1 MYWRRRILKNLV
13 WVSAKPNYS
22 LLLSEDAAWESV
34 NEIRMAFFISPARWR
49 SAHVRRNYI
58 LIDLF
63 TDRVWDFIFLFSGSA
78 EMSTICLCVRQHPA
92 CLGCIW
98 IPHLWL
104 HSSWKHQCG
113 ECVLF
118 FFSSGSNSVH
128 VNILDSSFW
137 GCWGLFQGSWMIDK
151 HDVLRNCG
159 RRNIWV

>member
-1 MYWRRRILKNLV
+1 M
-13 WVSAKPNYS
+13 SAKPNYS

-34 NEIRMAFFISPARWR
+34 NEIRMAVFISPARWR
-49 SAHVRRNYI
+49 SARVRRNYI

-113 ECVLF
+113 ECVIFFFQVEAILSMWTFWILLFAVVVF
-118 FFSSGSNSVH
+118 FFSGKLNDWQTWC
-128 VNILDSSFW
+128 VNKSWQKKYL
-137 GCWGLFQGSWMIDK
+137 GLRVK
-151 HDVLRNCG
+151 VK
-159 RRNIWV
+159 WVMEEI